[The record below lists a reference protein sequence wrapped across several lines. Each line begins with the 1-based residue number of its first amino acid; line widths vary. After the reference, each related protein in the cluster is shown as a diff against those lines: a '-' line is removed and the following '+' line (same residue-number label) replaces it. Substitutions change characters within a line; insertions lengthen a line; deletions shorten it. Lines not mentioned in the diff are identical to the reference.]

1 MRNPH
6 VLVVPYPAQGHVIP
20 LMKLS
25 QSLVK
30 HGIRITFVN
39 TEHNHKRLL
48 NSMATK
54 DARRDQVSL
63 VSIPDRPISKDNTSK
78 LEQHIEEVTWFM
90 PEKVKELIE
99 QISASDSDKITCV
112 LADNLLG
119 WAMDIAVEK
128 GIKRAAFSPA
138 AATLVVLGSSI
149 PKLIDEGI
157 IDNDGTPTKK
167 QMFQLTPTIAAMNTA
182 HFGWT
187 CVGNKKVHKTLFGN
201 MVRNN
206 ISMEQ
211 TDWVLCNS
219 SYSLEPAALDMDP
232 KIRPVGPLLASNR
245 FGDSA
250 GNFWPE
256 DSSCLKWL
264 DQQQPQSVI
273 YVAFGSTTIFDQTQF
288 QEVAMGLELCNR
300 PFLWVVRLDTTDKM
314 TDAYP
319 AGFQDRVAACGL
331 IVSWAPQQ
339 KVLGHPSVAC
349 FVSHCGW
356 NSAMEGVSNG
366 IPFLCWPYF
375 ADQFHNKSY
384 ICDVWKVGLGLNRD
398 ESAIIT
404 RDEIKTKV
412 EELLENELYK
422 TNALNLKEKVMNSI
436 KEGGESYCNFKNFV
450 EWVKS

>member
-319 AGFQDRVAACGL
+319 ARFQDRVAACGL

-436 KEGGESYCNFKNFV
+436 KEEHKF
-450 EWVKS
+450 